1 MEGCMRRII
10 SVLLLSGLILGSIS
24 ITSAASL
31 NDFTETVSNVNYDEE
46 SGLVSFRYD
55 WKWNEVQK
63 LKSADEIQFE
73 WKSPTAN
80 LKPVTVSASVDYGNI
95 KTGEFLETRMGEV
108 TTHRWEEALEV
119 SFENIVESDGTKM
132 AVTGGRIE
140 ITLEVTEGLIDG
152 SEVHVIAAYIKG
164 KMVHGEGLS
173 TRTSE
178 DSKMTTVVVLSRSGA
193 EEQHEIRGDGQRKSP
208 TIAAV
213 LMVIIIC
220 VLLAILLAKKVG
232 IKMLMILLAINFV
245 GIPFILIG
253 WEWTIDTFY
262 VPDYIEFEEHEL
274 YLDPAVVVDE
284 SQFGTMTSSEMIDV
298 LHSLKPEDIRE
309 IRIVHSGDCEIE
321 IGKLCVIS
329 GETNAELFQSI
340 VNDFFG
346 EEKHY
351 QFTEDMTDIR
361 TKSYLFYITVYDH
374 SGEEG
379 MTLFY
384 HSPGVIQ
391 WNEKFFVPEKLIGDE
406 AITEAIWEGTV

>member
-1 MEGCMRRII
+1 MRRII

-80 LKPVTVSASVDYGNI
+80 LKPVTVSASVDYGDI
-95 KTGEFLETRMGEV
+95 K
-108 TTHRWEEALEV
+108 THRWKEALEV

-152 SEVHVIAAYIKG
+152 SEVHIIAAYIKE
-164 KMVHGEGLS
+164 KMVQGEGLS

-178 DSKMTTVVVLSRSGA
+178 DSKMTTVVVLSRNGA
-193 EEQHEIRGDGQRKSP
+193 EEQHEIRSDGRRKSP
-208 TIAAV
+208 TIATV
-213 LMVIIIC
+213 LVVIIIC

-253 WEWTIDTFY
+253 WEWIIDTFY

-274 YLDPAVVVDE
+274 YLDPAKVADE
-284 SQFGTMTSSEMIDV
+284 SQFGAMTSSEMIDV
-298 LHSLKPEDIRE
+298 LHSLKEEDIRE
-309 IRIVHSGDCEIE
+309 IRIVHSGDCDIE
-321 IGKLCVIS
+321 VGKLCVIS
-329 GETNAELFQSI
+329 EETNAELFRRI

-346 EEKHY
+346 EEKQY
-351 QFTEDMTDIR
+351 QITEDMTDIIK
-361 TKSYLFYITVYDH
+361 TYQFYLTVDDH

-391 WNEKFFVPEKLIGDE
+391 WNGQFFVPEKLISNE
-406 AITEAIWEGTV
+406 SIEEAIWEAEL

>member
-1 MEGCMRRII
+1 MRRII

-46 SGLVSFRYD
+46 SGLVSFCYD

-80 LKPVTVSASVDYGNI
+80 LKPVTVSASVDYGDI

-164 KMVHGEGLS
+164 KMVQGEGLS

-178 DSKMTTVVVLSRSGA
+178 DSKMTTVVVLSRNGA
-193 EEQHEIRGDGQRKSP
+193 EEQHEIRSDGWRKSP
-208 TIAAV
+208 TIATV
-213 LMVIIIC
+213 LVVIIIC

-232 IKMLMILLAINFV
+232 IKMLMILLAMNFV

-253 WEWTIDTFY
+253 WEWVIDTFY
-262 VPDYIEFEEHEL
+262 APEYIEFEEHEL
-274 YLDPAVVVDE
+274 YLDPAAVVDE

-329 GETNAELFQSI
+329 EETNTELFRRI

-346 EEKHY
+346 EEKQY
-351 QFTEDMTDIR
+351 QITEDMTDIR
-361 TKSYLFYITVYDH
+361 MKSYSFYITICDY
-374 SGEEG
+374 SGEED

-391 WNEKFFVPEKLIGDE
+391 WNGQFFVPEKLISDE